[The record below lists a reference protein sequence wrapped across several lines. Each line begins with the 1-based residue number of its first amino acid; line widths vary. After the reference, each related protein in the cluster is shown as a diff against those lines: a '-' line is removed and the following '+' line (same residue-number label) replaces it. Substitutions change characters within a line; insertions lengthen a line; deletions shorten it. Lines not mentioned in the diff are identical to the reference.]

1 MEIKIFKKGTKLYSC
16 SRWEDGEYHLN
27 ICTVTDVKKHMTPK
41 GHLRKVVHA
50 LHAENFARSDGSRDY
65 ETCDSSGFYNVSAVG
80 AVMDALKGL
89 FETHT
94 SPHDLSPEERLLQ
107 SIFGET
113 PDPHIAAN
121 EIPSVI
127 LDLKRFHSLLAEA
140 YAIDDKVVQKM

>member
-41 GHLRKVVHA
+41 GNLRKVVHA
-50 LHAENFARSDGSRDY
+50 LHAENFERADGSRDY
-65 ETCDSSGFYNVSAVG
+65 ETNDSGNYYVSAVG
-80 AVMDALKGL
+80 AVMDALEGL
-89 FETHT
+89 FESHT
-94 SPHDLSPEERLLQ
+94 APASLSPEERLLR

-113 PDPHIAAN
+113 PDPHIAAK

>member
-1 MEIKIFKKGTKLYSC
+1 MEHKIFKKGTKLYSC
-16 SRWEDGEYHLN
+16 SRWDDGEYHLD
-27 ICTVTDVKKHMTPK
+27 ICTVTDVKKQMTPK
-41 GHLRKVVHA
+41 GNLRKVVHT
-50 LHAENFARSDGSRDY
+50 LHAENFERADGSRVY
-65 ETCDSSGFYNVSAVG
+65 ETKDSGCYNVSAVG

-94 SPHDLSPEERLLQ
+94 APAALSPEERLLQ
-107 SIFGET
+107 SILGET
-113 PDPHIAAN
+113 PDPHIAAK